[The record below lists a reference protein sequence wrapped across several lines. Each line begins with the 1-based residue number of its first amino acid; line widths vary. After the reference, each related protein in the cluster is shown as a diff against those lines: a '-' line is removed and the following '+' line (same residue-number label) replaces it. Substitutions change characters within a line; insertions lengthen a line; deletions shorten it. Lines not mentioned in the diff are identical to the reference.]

1 MGVTVYS
8 VIISVLFYN
17 LSLIAVFL
25 LCRSGAIRAKY
36 TSALLLFLTLLGVI
50 RLLAPID
57 FDKAYVIRSYT
68 FLPAIENW
76 LSAPLIG
83 SLSLGNILLLVWA
96 AGTVTFV
103 LRDFVKLRCDHL
115 ESELLEMTDNER
127 ISRIA
132 EEFEERFTLRIS
144 PEIDIPYVTGLRSSV
159 IYVPDIELSDEE
171 WRNIFRHETQHIH
184 AHDEWKKLFFRA
196 FRAIFWWNPLLRLS
210 EDDISL
216 LIELQCDARVAGK
229 GSRDEQEGYLRTM
242 MELMRRYAYEDATVG
257 TSRMVGKQ
265 KEMKIRFQ
273 ALLTPETKR
282 SKWMRVVMP
291 VLMVSV
297 FAASYLVI
305 IQPYGLPNEDEILA
319 YQDDLWAQDVTEN
332 MDTSSNSFILLKD
345 DEYQLYIDGQY
356 ISSMK
361 EEEVFSDPFF
371 SNLPIIIG
379 GN

>member
-50 RLLAPID
+50 RLLTPID

-68 FLPAIENW
+68 FLPAVENW
-76 LSAPLIG
+76 LTAPLLG

-196 FRAIFWWNPLLRLS
+196 IRAIFWWNPLLRLS

-229 GSRDEQEGYLRTM
+229 GNRDEQEGYLRTM
-242 MELMRRYAYEDATVG
+242 MELMRRYANGDAPVG
-257 TSRMVGKQ
+257 ANRMVGKQ
-265 KEMKIRFQ
+265 EEMKIRFE
-273 ALLTPETKR
+273 ALLSPETRR
-282 SKWMRVVMP
+282 SKWMRIVMP
-291 VLMVSV
+291 VMMVTLFV
-297 FAASYLVI
+297 ASYLVI
-305 IQPYGLPNEDEILA
+305 VQPYRLPPEEEIKDFGVTHEAYDVTQSFIDTDEMYIIFEENEYKLYIGDDYAYSLDEEIL
-319 YQDDLWAQDVTEN
+319 
-332 MDTSSNSFILLKD
+332 
-345 DEYQLYIDGQY
+345 
-356 ISSMK
+356 
-361 EEEVFSDPFF
+361 SDPFF
-371 SNLPIIIG
+371 SDIPIIRR
-379 GN
+379 N

>member
-76 LSAPLIG
+76 LSAPLLG

-229 GSRDEQEGYLRTM
+229 GNRDEQEGYLRTM

-291 VLMVSV
+291 VLMVIM
-297 FAASYLVI
+297 FMASYLVI
-305 IQPYGLPNEDEILA
+305 VQPARFPSDEEITFLQEG
-319 YQDDLWAQDVTEN
+319 YTVNDITDDIEAFGDNYIVYDN
-332 MDTSSNSFILLKD
+332 G
-345 DEYQLYIDGQY
+345 EYQLFLNGEYAFRLDK
-356 ISSMK
+356 SLL
-361 EEEVFSDPFF
+361 SDPQFCE
-371 SNLPIIIG
+371 LPIIG
-379 GN
+379 GE